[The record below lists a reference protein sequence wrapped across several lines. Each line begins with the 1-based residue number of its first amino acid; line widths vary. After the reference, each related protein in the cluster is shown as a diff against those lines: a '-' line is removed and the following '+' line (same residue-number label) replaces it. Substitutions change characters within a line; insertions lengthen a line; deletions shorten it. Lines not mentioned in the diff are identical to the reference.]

1 MKRTL
6 TVMLTITD
14 TISTACA
21 YHERLLDTRFT
32 HVMF

>member
-1 MKRTL
+1 MKRTRTVLL
-6 TVMLTITD
+6 TVTD